1 MTSSEFCPEDR
12 IYPTD
17 NEYEIPCLRLD
28 RQPKSGLLLPFAGWG
43 SDTRV
48 RKTVA
53 TYHFYVDDYLFSAIW
68 KHPQRV
74 LSGGCRELI
83 EPNFSLYDTTP
94 IAYGLQLIYMK
105 RWIARFWQE
114 CGARVYA
121 DLNVSRKFAKFNRLG
136 IPEGYNAFATRGYA
150 DREEYLREEIKIAK
164 EISGKDVPNMI
175 VYGGGENI
183 RQICLQAK
191 VIYVEQFMTNR
202 REGVVENG

>member
-53 TYHFYVDDYLFSAIW
+53 TYQFYVDDYRFSAIW

>member
-1 MTSSEFCPEDR
+1 MTSSEFSPEDR
-12 IYPTD
+12 IYPSD
-17 NEYEIPCLRLD
+17 NVFEIPCLRLD
-28 RQPKSGLLLPFAGWG
+28 RQPKAGLLLPFAGWG

-48 RKTVA
+48 RKTVS
-53 TYHFYVDDYLFSAIW
+53 TYHFYVGDYRFSAIW

-74 LSGGCRELI
+74 LSGGCRELV

-114 CGARVYA
+114 CGAAVYA
-121 DLNVSRKFAKFNRLG
+121 DLNVSKKFAEYNRLG

-150 DREEYLREEIKIAK
+150 DREEYLREEIKLAK

-175 VYGGGENI
+175 VYGGGEEI

-191 VIYVEQFMTNR
+191 VLYVEQFMTNR
-202 REGVVENG
+202 REGEFGHG